1 MKPKHKLVA
10 VYWNDAWVSQADH
23 TDEEA
28 KEHVPA
34 VMCEVGLLTA
44 KTSEGVTIA
53 HSEMIEDGST
63 RQTHFI
69 PKGMIREI
77 VFLRKS

>member
-1 MKPKHKLVA
+1 MKAKHKMVA
-10 VYWNDAWVSQADH
+10 VFWNDAWVSQADH

-28 KEHVPA
+28 QQHVPA

-44 KTSEGVTIA
+44 KTADGITIA

-69 PKGMIREI
+69 PTGMII
-77 VFLRKS
+77 KIKTLRF